1 MDETLVWLAGPDS
14 EYGQLKRHQLY
25 IGVSLV
31 KLLTMVA

>member
-1 MDETLVWLAGPDS
+1 MDETLIRLAGPDPES
-14 EYGQLKRHQLY
+14 GQLKRHQLY